1 MADKEVLKEE
11 LLVKN
16 ALFKSLYNEH
26 RAHEGRLQELSH
38 KSLLSQS
45 DELEEKR
52 IKVLSLSSP
61 GCIVYQLPSDI
72 NMESVAIESRNGD
85 AILVDGSRQVMNLSE
100 RAHCGSF

>member
-16 ALFKSLYNEH
+16 ALFKSLHNEH
-26 RAHEGRLQELSH
+26 RAHEGRLQELSQ

-52 IKVLSLSSP
+52 IKVHKL
-61 GCIVYQLPSDI
+61 QLKDR
-72 NMESVAIESRNGD
+72 MESI
-85 AILVDGSRQVMNLSE
+85 LSE
-100 RAHCGSF
+100 YQDSRISA